1 MSETPPPQADSSSK
15 DTPGADPT
23 PPAATT
29 SAPEGSLARSSAIMA
44 AGTVVSRLLGFA
56 RASLLAATIGIALS
70 ADTFQVANTLPNQ
83 FYLLLAGGVLN
94 AVLVPQIIKA
104 STDTDGGQEF
114 VNRLITLSL
123 ALLLGATL
131 VVTAA
136 APLLVRLFSQGWNSP
151 TLGLATAFALICLP
165 QVFFYGLYTLLGQ
178 VLNARGHFAAYM
190 WAPALANVVG
200 IIGIVTFR
208 LAYGKDIPV
217 ASWTGPMI
225 WLLAGSAT
233 LGVAAQAVALW
244 LPLRRIGFHYRPV
257 WGFRGVGLRSA
268 SHVAV
273 WTFAAVAVSQLG
285 FIVTSKVMTRAGDLL
300 QASGTVGAGVTAY
313 GLAFLL
319 FMLPHSLITVSLVTA
334 LFTRLSQSAHRGD
347 DRGVVADL
355 GRGLRMPAVLLLPIT
370 VGAAL
375 LGPQAVRLAF
385 PGNSHDQALAISGVM
400 VAMMIG
406 LVPFG
411 WFYLVQR
418 VFYAYEDAK
427 TPFRLQVLVTV
438 VASAVNLLALVATPE
453 RAGVIVGIG
462 QTLSNLAA
470 AVVGFV
476 LLRRRLGPLHLHP
489 TVRVYVR
496 LGIASGLAVVP
507 TLGLLWLLAR
517 IGVDAQSWFGA
528 ALELALGGAVYLAF
542 VFGIA
547 HAMRVEEVGQLFDPV
562 VRRLRRRPA

>member
-1 MSETPPPQADSSSK
+1 MSETSQDGDQPSRRTEA
-15 DTPGADPT
+15 
-23 PPAATT
+23 PATE
-29 SAPEGSLARSSAIMA
+29 SSLARSSAVMA
-44 AGTVVSRLLGFA
+44 AGTIVSRLLGFA
-56 RASLLAATIGIALS
+56 RASLLASALGIGIA

-94 AVLVPQIIKA
+94 AVLVPQITKA
-104 STDTDGGQEF
+104 SADSDGGTEF

-136 APLLVRLFSQGWNSP
+136 APLLVRLFSQGWDSP

-200 IIGIVTFR
+200 IVGIVAFR
-208 LAYGKDIPV
+208 LVHGEEIAV
-217 ASWTGPMI
+217 ADWTGPMV
-225 WLLAGSAT
+225 WLLAGTAT
-233 LGVAAQAVALW
+233 LGVVAQAMALW
-244 LPLRRIGFHYRPV
+244 LPLRRIGFRYRPV

-268 SHVAV
+268 SKVAV

-285 FIVTSKVMTRAGDLL
+285 FVVTSKVMTRANDLL
-300 QASGTVGAGVTAY
+300 ESRNLVGAGVTAY

-334 LFTRLSQSAHRGD
+334 LFTRLSQAAHRGD
-347 DRGVVADL
+347 DRAVVSDL
-355 GRGLRMPAVLLLPIT
+355 GRGLRMPAVLLLPVT
-370 VGAAL
+370 VAAAV
-375 LGPQAVRLAF
+375 LGPQAVRVAF
-385 PGNSHDQALAISGVM
+385 PGNSHEQTLAISGVM
-400 VAMMIG
+400 VAMMVG

-418 VFYAYEDAK
+418 VFYAYEDAR

-438 VASAVNLLALVATPE
+438 VASAVNLLALAAAPE

-470 AVVGFV
+470 ALVGFW
-476 LLRRRLGPLHLHP
+476 LLRRRLGSLRLRS

-496 LGIASGLAVVP
+496 LVLASVLAALPTLAV
-507 TLGLLWLLAR
+507 LWLLAR
-517 IGVDAQSWFGA
+517 SGVDAETWVGA
-528 ALELALGGAVYLAF
+528 LLELSLGAVVYLAS
-542 VFGIA
+542 VFGLA
-547 HAMRVEEVGQLFDPV
+547 HVMRVEEVGQLLDPV
-562 VRRLRRRPA
+562 VRRLRPRH

>member
-1 MSETPPPQADSSSK
+1 MSETSQGKGPERSPDAPEPVAASGTD
-15 DTPGADPT
+15 GA
-23 PPAATT
+23 AA
-29 SAPEGSLARSSAIMA
+29 AEGSLARSSAVMA
-44 AGTVVSRLLGFA
+44 AGTIVSRMLGFA

-94 AVLVPQIIKA
+94 AVLVPQITKA
-104 STDTDGGQEF
+104 SADADGGAEF

-136 APLLVRLFSQGWNSP
+136 APLLVRVFSQGWSST

-200 IIGIVTFR
+200 IVGIVVFR
-208 LAYGKDIPV
+208 LAFGEDIAV
-217 ASWTGPMI
+217 GDWTGPMI

-244 LPLRRIGFHYRPV
+244 LPLRRIGFRYRPV

-268 SHVAV
+268 SRVAV

-285 FIVTSKVMTRAGDLL
+285 FIVTSKVMTRAGDLID
-300 QASGTVGAGVTAY
+300 QRGIVGAGVAAY

-334 LFTRLSQSAHRGD
+334 LFTRLSKAAHRGD
-347 DRGVVADL
+347 SREVVADL

-375 LGPQAVRLAF
+375 LGSRAVRVAF
-385 PGNSHDQALAISGVM
+385 PGNSHDDALAIAAVM
-400 VAMMIG
+400 VAMMAG

-418 VFYAYEDAK
+418 VFYAYEDAR

-438 VASAVNLLALVATPE
+438 VASAVNLLALVAAPE

-470 AVVGFV
+470 ALVGFA
-476 LLRRRLGPLHLHP
+476 LLRRRLGPLRLRP

-496 LGIASGLAVVP
+496 LALASLVAAVP
-507 TLGLLWLLAR
+507 TLVLLWLMTR
-517 IGVDAQSWFGA
+517 VGVDAERWWGA
-528 ALELALGGAVYLAF
+528 AVQLVVGGGAYLAL

-547 HAMRVEEVGQLFDPV
+547 HAMRVEEVGQLFDPLT
-562 VRRLRRRPA
+562 RRLRRRPA